1 LLVIAISFSSTSI
14 RGFAVR
20 EVADLVLLDV
30 ATYVAEALN
39 EPPVI
44 HTGSI
49 NVGWVESSSRA
60 EFRWLVADSSRLVE
74 GRPSG
79 A

>member
-1 LLVIAISFSSTSI
+1 
-14 RGFAVR
+14 
-20 EVADLVLLDV
+20 VLLDV